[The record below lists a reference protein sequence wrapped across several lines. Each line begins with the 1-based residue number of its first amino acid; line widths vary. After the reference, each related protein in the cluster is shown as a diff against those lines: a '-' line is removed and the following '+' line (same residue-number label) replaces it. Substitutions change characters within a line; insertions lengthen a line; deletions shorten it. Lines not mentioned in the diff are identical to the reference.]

1 MRMQNTQKNIIVRD
15 NRHYKKL
22 RVIHDSGNLGVMDT
36 QQALERAWRSKADLI
51 LINQDSNPPVA
62 KILDANKFKYEQKL
76 REKELARKQ
85 RQNKIVLKEVQFRL
99 GIGEH
104 DFDVKLKNI
113 QKFLDKG
120 NKVKCVLRFK
130 GRENAN
136 KQIGFELMEKVLAA
150 SGGVWDTKPAINSNR
165 MIGVLMRKE

>member
-1 MRMQNTQKNIIVRD
+1 MRKQQTQKNAVVRD
-15 NRHYKKL
+15 DRHYKQL
-22 RVIHDSGNLGVMDT
+22 RVIHDSENLGVMNT
-36 QQALERAWRSKADLI
+36 QQALERARQFKSDLI
-51 LINQDSNPPVA
+51 VINESSVPPVA

-99 GIGEH
+99 GIGDH

-113 QKFLDKG
+113 HKFLDKG

-136 KQIGFELMEKVLAA
+136 KQIGFELMDKVLAA
-150 SGGVWDTKPAINSNR
+150 SGGEWDTKPAINSNR